1 MRQYTA
7 LVLSMLTCC
16 ATGAMAG
23 SAIGFFWFATHP
35 ASLITK
41 ILVYVAASIFL
52 FIVVDDFC
60 ERAFKKQFWLAS
72 VGCLAVISVGVI
84 VGISAFATT
93 VPEESPSWPCP
104 QMRPRSWQTITDL
117 QEPPAAPLIL
127 NSFRASST
135 GASSWFHP
143 ASRSRLRKSRTAV
156 HDHPHGLR

>member
-52 FIVVDDFC
+52 FIVVDDLC

-72 VGCLAVISVGVI
+72 IGCLAIISVGVI
-84 VGISAFATT
+84 VAISAFATIA
-93 VPEESPSWPCP
+93 PEESPSWPRP
-104 QMRPRSWQTITDL
+104 QMRHPQLADDSGIKAL
-117 QEPPAAPLIL
+117 GGGIKAIL
-127 NSFRASST
+127 ARTRRVAGFAVST
-135 GASSWFHP
+135 EGTTQN
-143 ASRSRLRKSRTAV
+143 LC
-156 HDHPHGLR
+156 